1 MSTGDGYYQHGKCC
15 FCKCNCEP
23 KTFGPLPKQPQSSE
37 HIKQLSEAITR
48 VLETGKPEILT
59 TSPISKQWVGL
70 SDEDIEECLESS
82 DYSRMVSVDDVF
94 FIVARSIEAKLKELN
109 HE

>member
-70 SDEDIEECLESS
+70 SDDDRSEL
-82 DYSRMVSVDDVF
+82 SREMVKSGKSVNWL
-94 FIVARSIEAKLKELN
+94 SNQIEAKLKELN